1 MNKYLTRLI
10 TNILHN
16 NVDARDNWM
25 QTIKEV
31 HDKEMQ
37 LWCFTE
43 SEYYKAFFGGHLSN
57 VHTIKRLW
65 QMVQEKHPQ
74 LRGETWEERQ
84 RQGGM
89 MAQEIHEIGSFQLEL
104 FNDADLQTGN

>member
-10 TNILHN
+10 KHILIN
-16 NVDARDNWM
+16 DTAARDNWM
-25 QTIKEV
+25 DTIRQV
-31 HDKEMQ
+31 HDREMQ
-37 LWCFTE
+37 LWYFTKE
-43 SEYYKAFFGGHLSN
+43 QYYEAFFAGNLSN

-65 QMVQEKHPQ
+65 QLVQEKHPE

-89 MAQEIHEIGSFQLEL
+89 VAAEMAEDRYFQLDL
-104 FNDADLQTGN
+104 FGNDTRI